1 MVISELSA
9 DCLPLPVLSE
19 SRMREIFMSGSSFER
34 ETTTPTLE
42 VVQVACLKE
51 PAMESNPP
59 MFRRGQLRCNLW
71 PMAALTSP
79 PASLAE

>member
-1 MVISELSA
+1 
-9 DCLPLPVLSE
+9 
-19 SRMREIFMSGSSFER
+19 
-34 ETTTPTLE
+34 
-42 VVQVACLKE
+42 LKE